1 MNQDRMILGQEQ
13 RDLDKQKVALKARR
27 DQLVDHE
34 MREAEAIN
42 LVWNINTRFSL
53 IFVLHALFD

>member
-1 MNQDRMILGQEQ
+1 MILVQEQ
-13 RDLDKQKVALKARR
+13 RDLDKQQGALKARR

-42 LVWNINTRFSL
+42 LVWNINTRYTRSL
-53 IFVLHALFD
+53 ILVLHALFD